1 MVVAVTP
8 LLLVS
13 IAILLTAAG
22 WCIYLLFRLRDRQ
35 LAVLGAVLGV
45 VAIAGTAMML
55 VPGLTRGME
64 LSLQAADIP
73 TLGVSVLALVT
84 VIVLSRT
91 VSSSGVS
98 GDAFYD
104 PATGLPNRSSFLNL
118 LERSTGRAQRRH
130 PPSLAVLIVG
140 LDRFKLINET
150 LGHAA
155 GDQMLIAVA
164 RRLLTCLRPGDVVAR
179 IGGDEFGILLHQIRD
194 SSDAIRVAKRVQ
206 AVLKTPYGLGGR
218 ELPTTASIGIVT
230 DETSYD
236 AGTLVRDA
244 GTAMDRAKAHGKDRY
259 ELFDETMHARALA
272 LIRLETDL
280 RLAIDHDQLRL
291 YFQPVVSLETGRI
304 TGFEALVRWDHPV
317 QGLLQPSHFIPLA
330 EETGLIV
337 PLGWWVLEEACRQ
350 MSRWLEQFTDMPQ
363 LSVSVNLS
371 PKQFQQSNLVERV
384 KQTVGK
390 SGFDFRRLRFE
401 ITEGVLMQ
409 EVDVSVG
416 TINELRQ
423 LGIQVN
429 IDDFGT
435 GYSSLSYLQQLPIDT
450 LKIDKSFVSDLDV
463 AGQKPHVIQAIVSLA
478 RDLGIS
484 VVAEGIETQE
494 QSARL
499 KFLKCDEGQGFLYSE
514 PVDGD
519 TATRLLQAQLDR

>member
-1 MVVAVTP
+1 VAVTP

-22 WCIYLLFRLRDRQ
+22 WCIHLLFQLRDRQ
-35 LAVLGAVLGV
+35 LALLGGVLGV
-45 VAIAGTAMML
+45 VAIVGTIIVLA
-55 VPGLTRGME
+55 PGLSRGIE
-64 LSLQAADIP
+64 LSLQAVDIA

-91 VSSSGVS
+91 VSSSGGS

-104 PATGLPNRSSFLNL
+104 PATGLPNRAHFLNL
-118 LERSTGRAQRRH
+118 LERSTRRAERQH

-140 LDRFKLINET
+140 LDRFKLVNET

-155 GDQMLIAVA
+155 GDQMLVAVA

-179 IGGDEFGILLHQIRD
+179 MGGDEFGILLHQIKD
-194 SSDAIRVAKRVQ
+194 SSDATRVAKRVQ
-206 AVLKTPYGLGGR
+206 AVLKTPYGLGGH

-236 AGTLVRDA
+236 AGTLIHNA

-291 YFQPVVSLETGRI
+291 YFQPVVSLESGRI

-330 EETGLIV
+330 EESGLII
-337 PLGWWVLEEACRQ
+337 PLGWWVLDEACRQ
-350 MSRWLEQFTDMPQ
+350 MSKWLEQFTDMPE

-371 PKQFQQSNLVERV
+371 PKQFQQSHLVERV
-384 KQTVGK
+384 KETVEQ

-401 ITEGVLMQ
+401 ITEGVLME
-409 EVDVSVG
+409 EVDISVG
-416 TINELRQ
+416 TIKQLRA

-450 LKIDKSFVSDLDV
+450 LKIDRSFVTDLDV
-463 AGQKPHVIQAIVSLA
+463 AGQKPQVIQAIVGLA
-478 RDLGIS
+478 RDLGIN
-484 VVAEGIETQE
+484 VVAEGVETQE

-519 TATRLLQAQLDR
+519 TATQLLRAQLDQ

>member
-1 MVVAVTP
+1 VAVTP

-22 WCIYLLFRLRDRQ
+22 WCVYLLFQLRDRQ
-35 LAVLGAVLGV
+35 LAVLGGVLGV
-45 VAIAGTAMML
+45 VAIAGTAIVL
-55 VPGLTRGME
+55 APGLSRGLE
-64 LSLQAADIP
+64 LSLQAVDIA

-91 VSSSGVS
+91 VSTSGIP
-98 GDAFYD
+98 GDAYYD
-104 PATGLPNRSSFLNL
+104 PATGLPNRAFFLNL
-118 LERSTGRAQRRH
+118 VERSTRRAQRQH
-130 PPSLAVLIVG
+130 PPSLAVLVVG

-179 IGGDEFGILLHQIRD
+179 VDGDEFGILLHQIKD

-244 GTAMDRAKAHGKDRY
+244 GTAMDRAKAHGKDRH

-272 LIRLETDL
+272 HIRLEADL
-280 RLAIDHDQLRL
+280 RHAIEHDQLRL
-291 YFQPVVSLETGRI
+291 YFQPVVSLESSRI

-330 EETGLIV
+330 EDTGLII
-337 PLGWWVLEEACRQ
+337 PLGWWVLDEACRQ
-350 MSRWLEQFTDMPQ
+350 MSRWLERFTDMPE

-371 PKQFQQSNLVERV
+371 PKQFQESNLVERV
-384 KQTVGK
+384 KQTVGH

-401 ITEGVLMQ
+401 ITEGVLME
-409 EVDVSVG
+409 EVDESVD
-416 TINELRQ
+416 TIKELRA

-450 LKIDKSFVSDLDV
+450 LKIDRSFVSDLDV
-463 AGQKPHVIQAIVSLA
+463 AGQKPQVIQAIVGLA
-478 RDLGIS
+478 RDLGIN
-484 VVAEGIETQE
+484 VVAEGVETQE

-519 TATRLLQAQLDR
+519 TATQLLQAQLDQ

>member
-1 MVVAVTP
+1 MAVTP

-22 WCIYLLFRLRDRQ
+22 WCITLLFRLRDRQ

-45 VAIAGTAMML
+45 VAITGTIVVLAPML
-55 VPGLTRGME
+55 SQGLVLT
-64 LSLQAADIP
+64 LQAVDIA

-84 VIVLSRT
+84 VMVLSRT
-91 VSSSGVS
+91 LSSSAIS
-98 GDAFYD
+98 SETFYD
-104 PATGLPNRSSFLNL
+104 PATGLPNRASFLNL
-118 LERSTGRAQRRH
+118 LERSTRRAERQQ

-155 GDQMLIAVA
+155 GDQLLIAVA

-179 IGGDEFGILLHQIRD
+179 TGGDEFGILLHQIKD

-206 AVLKTPYGLGGR
+206 AVLKTPYGLADQ
-218 ELPTTASIGIVT
+218 EQPVTASIGIVT
-230 DETSYD
+230 DENSYD
-236 AGTLVRDA
+236 AGTLIRDA
-244 GTAMDRAKAHGKDRY
+244 GTAMDRAKAHGRDRY
-259 ELFDETMHARALA
+259 ELYDETMHARALA

-280 RLAIDHDQLRL
+280 RHAIEHDQLRL

-304 TGFEALVRWDHPV
+304 TGFEALVRWNHPE

-330 EETGLIV
+330 EETGLII
-337 PLGWWVLEEACRQ
+337 PLGWWVLGEACRQ
-350 MSRWLEQFTDMPQ
+350 MSLWLEQFTDMPE

-371 PKQFQQSNLVERV
+371 PKQFQESRLVERV
-384 KQTVGK
+384 KETIER

-401 ITEGVLMQ
+401 ITEGVLME
-409 EVDVSVG
+409 EVDVSVE
-416 TINELRQ
+416 TINELRA

-450 LKIDKSFVSDLDV
+450 LKIDRSFVSDLDV
-463 AGQKPHVIQAIVSLA
+463 SGQKPQVIQAIVGLA

-519 TATRLLQAQLDR
+519 TATKLLEAQRDA

>member
-1 MVVAVTP
+1 MAVTP

-13 IAILLTAAG
+13 IAILLTATG

-35 LAVLGAVLGV
+35 LAVLGTVLGV
-45 VAIAGTAMML
+45 VAIGGTIIVLA
-55 VPGLTRGME
+55 PGLSRGLE
-64 LSLQAADIP
+64 PSLQAVDIA

-91 VSSSGVS
+91 VSSSGAS
-98 GDAFYD
+98 AETYYD
-104 PATGLPNRSSFLNL
+104 PATGLPNRASFLNL
-118 LERSTGRAQRRH
+118 LDRSTRRAQLQH
-130 PPSLAVLIVG
+130 PPSLAVLVVG

-155 GDQMLIAVA
+155 GDRMLIAVA

-179 IGGDEFGILLHQIRD
+179 TGGDEFGLLLHQIRD
-194 SSDAIRVAKRVQ
+194 SSDAIRVAERVQ
-206 AVLKTPYGLGGR
+206 AVLKTPYGLGDQ
-218 ELPTTASIGIVT
+218 ELPITASIGIVT
-230 DETSYD
+230 DENSYD
-236 AGTLVRDA
+236 AGTLLRDA
-244 GTAMDRAKAHGKDRY
+244 GTALDRAKAHGKDRY
-259 ELFDETMHARALA
+259 ELYDETMHARALA
-272 LIRLETDL
+272 LIRLESDL
-280 RLAIDHDQLRL
+280 RMAIDHDQLRL
-291 YFQPVVSLETGRI
+291 YFQPVVSLESGRI

-330 EETGLIV
+330 EESGLII

-350 MSRWLEQFTDMPQ
+350 MAQWLDKFDGMAE

-371 PKQFQQSNLVERV
+371 PKQFQQRRLVERV
-384 KQTVGK
+384 KQTVEQ
-390 SGFDFRRLRFE
+390 SGFAFHRLRFE
-401 ITEGVLMQ
+401 ITEGVLME

-416 TINELRQ
+416 TINELRA

-450 LKIDKSFVSDLDV
+450 LKIDRSFVNELDV
-463 AGQKPHVIQAIVSLA
+463 SGQKPQVIQAIVGLA

-484 VVAEGIETQE
+484 VVAEGVETQE

-499 KFLKCDEGQGFLYSE
+499 KFLQCDEGQGFLYSE

-519 TATRLLQAQLDR
+519 TATQLLQAQLDR